1 VSREDD
7 AGSETADEHATDATP
22 PTWADLF
29 ARGAAVGTTEAEVRE
44 TLRGRRGA

>member
-7 AGSETADEHATDATP
+7 AEGETTGEHAADATL

-29 ARGAAVGTTEAEVRE
+29 ARGEAVGATEADVRE
-44 TLRGRRGA
+44 RLRSHRDE